1 MARHLPTARYV
12 HDSPT
17 DLPYRSVTSGHALRM
32 MGRGFCP
39 LPAIRWSRVLPLQQ
53 CLRAI
58 DIIKKR
64 HFSSRVL
71 WSFIVLATPA
81 RCLTDGAE
89 LRPA

>member
-1 MARHLPTARYV
+1 MNWRR
-12 HDSPT
+12 SREGR
-17 DLPYRSVTSGHALRM
+17 DLPSA
-32 MGRGFCP
+32 
-39 LPAIRWSRVLPLQQ
+39 SRVLPLQQ
-53 CLRAI
+53 YLRAI

-64 HFSSRVL
+64 HFSSRAR